1 MGFTIHV
8 NTADRPDVPAA
19 LLRDAVRLA
28 LETGGVETGE
38 VSLTLQSDDEIQGLN
53 REYLGRDRPTDVIA
67 FALHDDGQPVLGDV
81 YVGYD
86 RAVAQAR
93 ELGIALTEELARLA
107 IHGTLHVLG
116 HDHAEGAARE
126 ESEMF
131 HIQES
136 VLRTLLD
143 ATS

>member
-1 MGFTIHV
+1 MGLIIHV
-8 NTADRPDVPAA
+8 NTADRSDVPAA

-28 LETGGVETGE
+28 LEAEGVDTGE
-38 VSLTLQSDDEIQGLN
+38 VSLTLQSDDEIRDLN
-53 REYLGRDRPTDVIA
+53 AKYLGRDRPTDVIA
-67 FALHDDGQPVLGDV
+67 FALHHDAQAVLGDV

-86 RAVAQAR
+86 RAVAQAG
-93 ELGIALTEELARLA
+93 ELGIALSEELARLA

-116 HDHAEGAARE
+116 HDHAEDATRDQ
-126 ESEMF
+126 SEMF

-136 VLRTLLD
+136 LLRTLLD